1 MQIFAWTF
9 AFAGLTVV
17 FTLAVGLVLASL
29 LQWELVRGK
38 AFYRL
43 MLILPY
49 AVPAFISILVF
60 RGLFNQNFG
69 EINLLLD
76 SLFGM
81 RPDWFSAPALARPM
95 IPIFLTCFVYP
106 FLLLPSMCP

>member
-69 EINLLLD
+69 QINLMLH
-76 SLFGM
+76 SLFGL
-81 RPDWFSAPALARPM
+81 PPAWFSHPALAHTTP
-95 IPIFLTCFVYP
+95 PPVTP
-106 FLLLPSMCP
+106 WP

>member
-1 MQIFAWTF
+1 MFALSPIFSRVCSYLFFFLIIRRPPRSTRTDTLF
-9 AFAGLTVV
+9 PYTTLFRS

-29 LQWELVRGK
+29 LQWDMVRGK
-38 AFYRL
+38 PFYRV

-69 EINLLLD
+69 EKI
-76 SLFGM
+76 G
-81 RPDWFSAPALARPM
+81 RAH
-95 IPIFLTCFVYP
+95 V
-106 FLLLPSMCP
+106 